1 LPWYARPI
9 KALNPKRQP
18 GPTRAAF
25 QMSPNCR
32 NSICRGREDS
42 MAESSEIGGS
52 MHVEDG
58 SSAQKEE
65 WIK

>member
-1 LPWYARPI
+1 MGCFSDVSEL
-9 KALNPKRQP
+9 LQFNL
-18 GPTRAAF
+18 
-25 QMSPNCR
+25 S
-32 NSICRGREDS
+32 REDS

-52 MHVEDG
+52 LHFEEG